1 MFTVFKSITAKF
13 RNKTPL
19 SDYAPD
25 PYWDWEELVT
35 PHFGYNRWL
44 EDYLMQGGRI
54 THFEPYRYP
63 NNAKVVSDPHTY
75 EQIPHKEEI
84 PTMQGPVA
92 RSYILSPKYDA
103 KEHASQFISDE
114 SDNIL
119 YGWTNEGEKAVVL
132 SGGNLY
138 VPGYTDTVDKELVRR
153 ADAPEELR
161 QHIREGAG
169 KSREQVIMRVLRRK
183 ILKRYN
189 DSIIDGIVAAGKAR
203 KLSGEELQAAHPKFA
218 GIDMWGAEGLYI
230 TDPENVTIPPRFGA
244 YSLYIVLDP
253 KYDVIEHQDAL
264 MPYFTHNILAG
275 WSDGEPVVVPFQER
289 KMPLSAGQ
297 QEYLDALKWFTNLKA
312 DEPEVAWLKSWTMD
326 IGYVG
331 IDHAHLYDD
340 DSQDAPSETVCS
352 LSPWEYLGEIFS
364 EEGGTPAGEVK
375 LTFTDADTAVL
386 TTINGEEP
394 TFPLVSFTFTPL
406 IFREGDLTG
415 NTYSIESVKLT
426 SAGEPVEVTIRR

>member
-1 MFTVFKSITAKF
+1 
-13 RNKTPL
+13 
-19 SDYAPD
+19 
-25 PYWDWEELVT
+25 
-35 PHFGYNRWL
+35 
-44 EDYLMQGGRI
+44 
-54 THFEPYRYP
+54 
-63 NNAKVVSDPHTY
+63 
-75 EQIPHKEEI
+75 
-84 PTMQGPVA
+84 
-92 RSYILSPKYDA
+92 
-103 KEHASQFISDE
+103 
-114 SDNIL
+114 
-119 YGWTNEGEKAVVL
+119 
-132 SGGNLY
+132 
-138 VPGYTDTVDKELVRR
+138 
-153 ADAPEELR
+153 
-161 QHIREGAG
+161 
-169 KSREQVIMRVLRRK
+169 MRVLRRK

-230 TDPENVTIPPRFGA
+230 TDPENVTIPPLFGA
-244 YSLYIVLDP
+244 FSLYVVLDP

-289 KMPLSAGQ
+289 KMPLSVGQ
-297 QEYLDALKWFTNLKA
+297 QEYLDALKWFANLKA
-312 DEPEVAWLKSWTMD
+312 DELEVAWLKSWTMD
-326 IGYVG
+326 IGHVG
-331 IDHAHLYDD
+331 IDHTHLYDD
-340 DSQDAPSETVCS
+340 DSQDEPGDTARS

-386 TTINGEEP
+386 TTINGEDP